1 MKSHLSILEL
11 LLHIINKHVE
21 INVEQIPAF
30 TVIENFKCFKHYILE
45 PKYAK
50 TMENR
55 LTFTKNFI
63 IKMI

>member
-1 MKSHLSILEL
+1 M
-11 LLHIINKHVE
+11 HIINKHIE

-30 TVIENFKCFKHYILE
+30 TVIENFKCFKHDILE

-50 TMENR
+50 TMGNG

-63 IKMI
+63 IKIM